1 MKTSLSKN
9 LTTKEDK
16 DEIRGQFIAA
26 LRLRMQI
33 IDLIKEKID
42 SYKLET
48 LSKEGY
54 GDASWAYKQADANG
68 YERAMRE
75 IISLLEK

>member
-1 MKTSLSKN
+1 MKTSLSKRMK
-9 LTTKEDK
+9 TKEDEE
-16 DEIRGQFIAA
+16 EIKGQFIAA
-26 LRLRMQI
+26 LRLRTEI
-33 IDLIKEKID
+33 INLIEDKIR
-42 SYKLET
+42 SYKSET

-54 GDASWAYKQADANG
+54 QDPSWAYKQADANG